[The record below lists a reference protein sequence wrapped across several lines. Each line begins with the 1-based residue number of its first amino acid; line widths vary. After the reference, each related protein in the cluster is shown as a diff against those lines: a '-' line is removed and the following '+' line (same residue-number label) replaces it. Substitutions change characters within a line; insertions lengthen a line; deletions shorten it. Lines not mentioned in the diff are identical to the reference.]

1 MVSPPSQRLWVGML
15 AVMLAVVV
23 EFPGA
28 QQKCIFD
35 EVQAQNGVV
44 RAAPV
49 HPDGPPTL
57 RAQAGQQ
64 TNNPRWRASPL
75 QGLSE
80 RHRRSLR
87 KIPPPTPTP
96 TSPQPIRIRS
106 WIPKDSN
113 NLSEAEEER
122 VVAAVEEAVRM
133 VSSLLSGNKTEHTHT
148 HSEMYNNELL
158 TFNSGQRD
166 GSIAAQQRHQQI
178 LQVPLEEFKYC
189 QLQQVC
195 IYRVCVCVCVCVAS
209 AHETH
214 SFGLFCFR
222 LLLDKWKEN
231 IQNTHVRVYFTD
243 LNECPFHYRAS
254 FSDFY
259 RKLNTNIFLNV
270 TK

>member
-28 QQKCIFD
+28 LQKCIFD

-44 RAAPV
+44 RAAPI

-133 VSSLLSGNKTEHTHT
+133 VSSLLSGNKTENTHTHT
-148 HSEMYNNELL
+148 LKCTIMN
-158 TFNSGQRD
+158 
-166 GSIAAQQRHQQI
+166 
-178 LQVPLEEFKYC
+178 C
-189 QLQQVC
+189 
-195 IYRVCVCVCVCVAS
+195 
-209 AHETH
+209 
-214 SFGLFCFR
+214 
-222 LLLDKWKEN
+222 
-231 IQNTHVRVYFTD
+231 
-243 LNECPFHYRAS
+243 
-254 FSDFY
+254 
-259 RKLNTNIFLNV
+259 
-270 TK
+270 